1 MLNPSPARDQRIS
14 GFTLIELLITV
25 LIVALLA
32 SVAVPMTELVV
43 KRSKEQ
49 DLSSNLREIRTAI
62 DAYKQAVDEGR
73 VNKPPDESGYPHSLE
88 VLVAGVIDQKNP
100 KKAKIYFLRRIPRN
114 PFVTNDTPNAA
125 DTWGKRSYAS
135 DASDPKEGNDV
146 FDVYS
151 KSPDVGLNDIPYRE
165 W

>member
-62 DAYKQAVDEGR
+62 DA
-73 VNKPPDESGYPHSLE
+73 
-88 VLVAGVIDQKNP
+88 
-100 KKAKIYFLRRIPRN
+100 RR
-114 PFVTNDTPNAA
+114 
-125 DTWGKRSYAS
+125 
-135 DASDPKEGNDV
+135 
-146 FDVYS
+146 
-151 KSPDVGLNDIPYRE
+151 L
-165 W
+165 